1 MVTERRNILIS
12 PTQFRISPIKNGDL
26 RQTKKIKQEKMNE
39 SWDLPWQNWAFT
51 IRNGKIHGKHIGTLA
66 NKTEAKTGCGFQNV
80 IVFNDT

>member
-1 MVTERRNILIS
+1 
-12 PTQFRISPIKNGDL
+12 
-26 RQTKKIKQEKMNE
+26 MNE

>member
-1 MVTERRNILIS
+1 MVTERGNMLIS
-12 PTQFRISPIKNGDL
+12 PTEFRISPIKNGDL
-26 RQTKKIKQEKMNE
+26 RQTKRFKQEQMNE

-66 NKTEAKTGCGFQNV
+66 NKTEAQLVVDFNF